1 MLTPKMQ
8 EALNQQVNAEMYSS
22 YMYLSMSGWFED
34 KSLAGCAR
42 WMRMQAQEELMHAMK
57 IYDFI
62 HERGGQAQLRA
73 IEEPPGNWDS
83 ALAVFENVLSHERKV
98 TGLINE
104 LVDLAIQ
111 EKDHASNIFLQWFV
125 TEQVEEEAS
134 ADAVL
139 QKLKLTADAPG
150 GLFAIDQELG
160 QRTMACP
167 CGQGR
172 V

>member
-1 MLTPKMQ
+1 MLGTEMQ
-8 EALNQQVNAEMYSS
+8 KALNQQVNAEMYSS

-34 KSLAGCAR
+34 KNLAGCAR
-42 WMRMQAQEELMHAMK
+42 WMRMQAQEELVHAMK

-62 HERGGQAQLRA
+62 HERGGRAELTA
-73 IEEPPGNWDS
+73 IEEPPRNWDS
-83 ALAVFENVLSHERKV
+83 ALAVFENVLSHEKKV
-98 TGLINE
+98 TGLINN

-111 EKDHASNIFLQWFV
+111 EKDHATSIFLQWFV

-150 GLFAIDQELG
+150 GLFVIDQELG
-160 QRTMACP
+160 QRTMTCP

-172 V
+172 I